1 MEKKKELDVSNID
14 LVSFEGFYQ
23 TIWCPEF
30 EISDYEL
37 ENEVEEDKDFT
48 FDNDGYEKAIS
59 EAYTKQWERLLQQY
73 ICKDIK
79 LSFVGV

>member
-1 MEKKKELDVSNID
+1 MEKKKKLDVSNID

-37 ENEVEEDKDFT
+37 ENEVEEDKEYYNKHYFPADV
-48 FDNDGYEKAIS
+48 A
-59 EAYTKQWERLLQQY
+59 
-73 ICKDIK
+73 
-79 LSFVGV
+79 